1 MKIDYLDILTISQEI
16 NKINERFNAWT
27 DKFTSNGVV
36 ASFLTLGLF
45 LIICIAVSRFA
56 SK

>member
-1 MKIDYLDILTISQEI
+1 MKIDYLSILTISEEM

-45 LIICIAVSRFA
+45 LIVCIAVSSF
-56 SK
+56 SNK

>member
-1 MKIDYLDILTISQEI
+1 MKIDYLSILTIGEEM

-45 LIICIAVSRFA
+45 LIVCIAVSRF
-56 SK
+56 SNK

>member
-1 MKIDYLDILTISQEI
+1 MKVNYLELLTIGQEI

-27 DKFTSNGVV
+27 NKFTSNGVV

-45 LIICIAVSRFA
+45 LIVCIAVSRFA
-56 SK
+56 NK